1 MNSTKNQEV
10 KYTQDSSTN
19 DEIDL
24 KPIFS
29 FLLRNKK
36 LIGII
41 SILVFFLTCLYS
53 LTARKIWQ
61 GEFQI
66 VLSSKENS
74 RTNQIRLNPIFGDFA
89 GLSQKN
95 NLKTQVGIL
104 ESPSV
109 LKPIYLLAISQ
120 DRNNKNKITF
130 QKWKKNLKIQLEKG
144 TSILNI
150 AYRDNDKNQILPVLN
165 KMTSVYQEYSG
176 KNKEKSREKTKE
188 YINNQIN
195 FFKSKSSNSLRK
207 VQEFAIDQDLIFF
220 DINQGNLSN
229 REDLLLNNLKN
240 SSSSELLIPNI
251 GIENLRVQAANDI
264 RKINLQILEIGK
276 LNNTEELQYIGSTIP
291 ALVEEGLPQS
301 LKSIDE
307 SLVELR
313 SKYTEKDRTI
323 IRLLEKRELTKNF
336 LKERAINYL
345 KAAKLEA
352 VARMEAAMR
361 PKGVLLKYKEL
372 IREAER
378 DETTLI
384 NLENQL
390 RVIQLE
396 SAKKE
401 DPWEL
406 ITKPTIL
413 DSPVGVSKKTI
424 AIFGLFFGILFGSVI
439 AFLKE
444 KKSDLIFTKEKFEKL
459 LMAPCLETINTKT
472 INKDFLYL
480 KEFLRRK
487 SFKKLSFIL
496 KGNFNDEFINKFRKS
511 MSEDS
516 KLDENIVFIYEID
529 ELINFSNKNDFILLT
544 SLNEVKVSEMQN
556 LKKRINFLD
565 KNLVGFILIENLNK
579 DL

>member
-1 MNSTKNQEV
+1 
-10 KYTQDSSTN
+10 
-19 DEIDL
+19 
-24 KPIFS
+24 
-29 FLLRNKK
+29 
-36 LIGII
+36 
-41 SILVFFLTCLYS
+41 
-53 LTARKIWQ
+53 
-61 GEFQI
+61 
-66 VLSSKENS
+66 
-74 RTNQIRLNPIFGDFA
+74 
-89 GLSQKN
+89 
-95 NLKTQVGIL
+95 
-104 ESPSV
+104 
-109 LKPIYLLAISQ
+109 
-120 DRNNKNKITF
+120 
-130 QKWKKNLKIQLEKG
+130 
-144 TSILNI
+144 
-150 AYRDNDKNQILPVLN
+150 
-165 KMTSVYQEYSG
+165 MTSVYQEYSG